1 MRTRSITALAAAV
14 TLALAACGG
23 GDGGGAL
30 SEDDFVDELAD
41 ICGDVSKDL
50 DRIEFPADEDY
61 EAFAKDVLEVYQ
73 DALGRLGEISAPES
87 LAKDYEDF
95 IAVLEDQVDE
105 IEQLGKASDGDEALQ
120 SFDQMTKLSD
130 EQSEIAQDLDVAECD
145 PNDGEDTA
153 TTVAETTPA
162 TTPATTAAPIAL
174 PTTVRAGRPGD
185 HARATTPATA
195 PPAGP
200 RFEILDLTT
209 RFIAPDG
216 FYLEAGTP
224 TQGTLDLIASMP
236 ELNEKLLSIGVAHA
250 EGLLRQQRRR
260 RHLDRHLAHRQHAR
274 RLEDARLPRRRRPA
288 RVRRRHPRHRLPRSA
303 RLAGV
308 GDLHRDRSRRG
319 HLGVHVAAGRA
330 GRPRRRRVPRRQPLI
345 GPAIR
350 ADPAG

>member
-1 MRTRSITALAAAV
+1 MRTRSITAFVAAV
-14 TLALAACGG
+14 SLALGACGG
-23 GDGGGAL
+23 GDGGGSL

-73 DALGRLGEISAPES
+73 DALGRLGEINAPES

-145 PNDGEDTA
+145 PNDGADTA

-174 PTTVRAGRPGD
+174 PTTVVPVVPE
-185 HARATTPATA
+185 TTPATA
-195 PPAGP
+195 PATAPVTEPPAGP
-200 RFEILDLTT
+200 RFEILDLTA

-236 ELNEKLLSIGVAHA
+236 ELNEKLLSIGVATLKDSSDNSDVA
-250 EGLLRQQRRR
+250 DIWLGISRTDSMPVDWKT
-260 RHLDRHLAHRQHAR
+260 LDCP
-274 RLEDARLPRRRRPA
+274 D
-288 RVRRRHPRHRLPRSA
+288 
-303 RLAGV
+303 G
-308 GDLHRDRSRRG
+308 GDLRESGDG
-319 HLGVHVAAGRA
+319 ILGIVCLGALDSPVWEIFTATDADVGISVYTLLPDVPGDLVADAFLA
-330 GRPRRRRVPRRQPLI
+330 ANP
-345 GPAIR
+345 
-350 ADPAG
+350 

>member
-1 MRTRSITALAAAV
+1 MRTRSITAFVAAV
-14 TLALAACGG
+14 SLALVACGG
-23 GDGGGAL
+23 GDGGGSL

-73 DALGRLGEISAPES
+73 DALGRLGEINAPES

-145 PNDGEDTA
+145 PNDGADTA

-174 PTTVRAGRPGD
+174 PTTVVPVVPE
-185 HARATTPATA
+185 TTPATA
-195 PPAGP
+195 PATAPVTEPPAGP
-200 RFEILDLTT
+200 RFEILDLTA

-236 ELNEKLLSIGVAHA
+236 ELNEKLLSIGVATLKDSSDNSDVA
-250 EGLLRQQRRR
+250 DIWLGISRTDSMPVDWKT
-260 RHLDRHLAHRQHAR
+260 LDCP
-274 RLEDARLPRRRRPA
+274 D
-288 RVRRRHPRHRLPRSA
+288 
-303 RLAGV
+303 G
-308 GDLHRDRSRRG
+308 GDLRESGDG
-319 HLGVHVAAGRA
+319 ILGIVCLGALDSPVWEIFTATDADVGISVYTLLPDVPGDLVADAFLA
-330 GRPRRRRVPRRQPLI
+330 ANP
-345 GPAIR
+345 
-350 ADPAG
+350 

>member
-1 MRTRSITALAAAV
+1 MRTRSITAFVAAV
-14 TLALAACGG
+14 SLALVACGG
-23 GDGGGAL
+23 GDGGGSL

-73 DALGRLGEISAPES
+73 DALGRLGEINAPES

-105 IEQLGKASDGDEALQ
+105 IEQLGKAADGDEALQ

-145 PNDGEDTA
+145 PNDGADTA

-174 PTTVRAGRPGD
+174 PTTEVPVVPE
-185 HARATTPATA
+185 TTPATA
-195 PPAGP
+195 PATVPVTEPPAGP
-200 RFEILDLTT
+200 RFEILDLTA

-236 ELNEKLLSIGVAHA
+236 ELNEKLLSIGVATLKDSSDNSDVA
-250 EGLLRQQRRR
+250 DIWLGISRTDSMPVDWKT
-260 RHLDRHLAHRQHAR
+260 LDCP
-274 RLEDARLPRRRRPA
+274 D
-288 RVRRRHPRHRLPRSA
+288 
-303 RLAGV
+303 G
-308 GDLHRDRSRRG
+308 GDLRESGDG
-319 HLGVHVAAGRA
+319 ILGIVCLGALDSPVWEIFTATDADVGISVYTLLPDVPGDLVADAFLA
-330 GRPRRRRVPRRQPLI
+330 ANP
-345 GPAIR
+345 
-350 ADPAG
+350 

>member
-1 MRTRSITALAAAV
+1 MRTRSITAFVAAV
-14 TLALAACGG
+14 SLALVACGG
-23 GDGGGAL
+23 GDGGGSL

-73 DALGRLGEISAPES
+73 DALGRLGEINAPES

-105 IEQLGKASDGDEALQ
+105 IEQLGKAADGDEALQ

-145 PNDGEDTA
+145 PNDGADTA

-174 PTTVRAGRPGD
+174 PTTVVPVVPE
-185 HARATTPATA
+185 TTPAT

-200 RFEILDLTT
+200 RFEILDLTA

-236 ELNEKLLSIGVAHA
+236 ELNEKLLSIGVATLKDSSDNSDVA
-250 EGLLRQQRRR
+250 DIWLGISRTDSMPVDWKT
-260 RHLDRHLAHRQHAR
+260 LDCP
-274 RLEDARLPRRRRPA
+274 D
-288 RVRRRHPRHRLPRSA
+288 
-303 RLAGV
+303 G
-308 GDLHRDRSRRG
+308 GDLRESGDG
-319 HLGVHVAAGRA
+319 ILGIVCLGALDSPVWEIFTATDADVGISVYTLLPDVPGDLVADAFLA
-330 GRPRRRRVPRRQPLI
+330 ANP
-345 GPAIR
+345 
-350 ADPAG
+350 

>member
-1 MRTRSITALAAAV
+1 MRTRSITAFVAAV
-14 TLALAACGG
+14 SLALVACGG
-23 GDGGGAL
+23 GDGGGSL

-73 DALGRLGEISAPES
+73 DALGRLGEINAPES

-105 IEQLGKASDGDEALQ
+105 IEQLGKAADGDEALQ

-145 PNDGEDTA
+145 PNDGADTA

-174 PTTVRAGRPGD
+174 PTTVVPVVPE
-185 HARATTPATA
+185 TTPATA
-195 PPAGP
+195 PATVPVTEPPAGP
-200 RFEILDLTT
+200 RFEILDLTA

-236 ELNEKLLSIGVAHA
+236 ELNEKLLSIGVATLKDSSDNSDVA
-250 EGLLRQQRRR
+250 DIWLGISRTDSMPVDWKT
-260 RHLDRHLAHRQHAR
+260 LDCP
-274 RLEDARLPRRRRPA
+274 D
-288 RVRRRHPRHRLPRSA
+288 
-303 RLAGV
+303 G
-308 GDLHRDRSRRG
+308 GDLRESGDG
-319 HLGVHVAAGRA
+319 ILGIVCLGALDSPVWEIFTATDADVGISVYTLLPDVPGDLVADAFLA
-330 GRPRRRRVPRRQPLI
+330 ANP
-345 GPAIR
+345 
-350 ADPAG
+350 

>member
-1 MRTRSITALAAAV
+1 MRTRSITAFAAAV
-14 TLALAACGG
+14 SLALAACGG

-50 DRIEFPADEDY
+50 DRIDFPADEDY

-87 LAKDYEDF
+87 LASDYEDF

-105 IEQLGKASDGDEALQ
+105 IEQLGKASDGDEALG
-120 SFDQMTKLSD
+120 SFDQLTKLSD
-130 EQSEIAQDLDVAECD
+130 EQSEIAQDLDVADCD

-162 TTPATTAAPIAL
+162 TTAAAPATTAAPIAL
-174 PTTVRAGRPGD
+174 PTTVVPMTTPETTP
-185 HARATTPATA
+185 ATSPATA

-236 ELNEKLLSIGVAHA
+236 ELNEKLLSIGVATLKDSSDNGDVA
-250 EGLLRQQRRR
+250 DIWIGISRTDAMPVDWKT
-260 RHLDRHLAHRQHAR
+260 LDCP
-274 RLEDARLPRRRRPA
+274 D
-288 RVRRRHPRHRLPRSA
+288 
-303 RLAGV
+303 G
-308 GDLHRDRSRRG
+308 GDLRESADG
-319 HLGVHVAAGRA
+319 ILGIVCVGALDSPVWEIFTATDLDVGISVYTLLPDVPGDLVADAFLA
-330 GRPRRRRVPRRQPLI
+330 ANP
-345 GPAIR
+345 
-350 ADPAG
+350 

>member
-1 MRTRSITALAAAV
+1 MRTRSITAFAAAV
-14 TLALAACGG
+14 SLALVACGG
-23 GDGGGAL
+23 GDGGGSL

-73 DALGRLGEISAPES
+73 DALGRLGEINAPES

-145 PNDGEDTA
+145 PNDGADTA

-174 PTTVRAGRPGD
+174 PTTVVPVVPE
-185 HARATTPATA
+185 TTPATA
-195 PPAGP
+195 PATAPVTEPPAGP
-200 RFEILDLTT
+200 RFEILDLTA

-236 ELNEKLLSIGVAHA
+236 ELNEKLLSIGVATLKDSSDNSDVA
-250 EGLLRQQRRR
+250 DIWLGISRTDSMPVDWKT
-260 RHLDRHLAHRQHAR
+260 LDCP
-274 RLEDARLPRRRRPA
+274 D
-288 RVRRRHPRHRLPRSA
+288 
-303 RLAGV
+303 G
-308 GDLHRDRSRRG
+308 GDLRESGDG
-319 HLGVHVAAGRA
+319 ILGIVCLGALDSPVWEIFTATDADVGISVYTLLPDVPGDLVADAFLA
-330 GRPRRRRVPRRQPLI
+330 ANP
-345 GPAIR
+345 
-350 ADPAG
+350 

>member
-1 MRTRSITALAAAV
+1 MRTRSITAFVAAV
-14 TLALAACGG
+14 SLALVACGG
-23 GDGGGAL
+23 GDGGGSL

-73 DALGRLGEISAPES
+73 DALGRLGEINAPES

-145 PNDGEDTA
+145 PNDGADTA

-174 PTTVRAGRPGD
+174 PTTVVPVVPE
-185 HARATTPATA
+185 TTPATA
-195 PPAGP
+195 PATVPVTEPPAGP
-200 RFEILDLTT
+200 RFEILDLTA

-236 ELNEKLLSIGVAHA
+236 ELNEKLLSIGVATLKDSSDNSDVA
-250 EGLLRQQRRR
+250 DIWLGISRTDSMPVDWKT
-260 RHLDRHLAHRQHAR
+260 LDCP
-274 RLEDARLPRRRRPA
+274 D
-288 RVRRRHPRHRLPRSA
+288 
-303 RLAGV
+303 G
-308 GDLHRDRSRRG
+308 GDLRESGDG
-319 HLGVHVAAGRA
+319 ILGIVCLGALDSPVWEIFTATDADVGISVYTLLPDVPGDLVADAFLA
-330 GRPRRRRVPRRQPLI
+330 ANP
-345 GPAIR
+345 
-350 ADPAG
+350 